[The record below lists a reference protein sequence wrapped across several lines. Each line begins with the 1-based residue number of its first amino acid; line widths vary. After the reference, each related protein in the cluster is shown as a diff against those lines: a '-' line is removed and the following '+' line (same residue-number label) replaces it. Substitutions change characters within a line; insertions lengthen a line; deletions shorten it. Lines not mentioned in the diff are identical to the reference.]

1 MSLIFNKKAT
11 FKYEVLEKIE
21 AGIELFGFEVKS
33 IRGKHGSLDGS
44 YVSIRGNEA
53 FLIGAHVPPYQVNN
67 TPKEYDSYRVRKLLL
82 KKSEIQTLIGKEKV
96 KGLTIVPISM
106 YNKGYNIKVEIAI
119 TRGKKQHDKRASIKK
134 RELDREV
141 RRTLKNQ

>member
-1 MSLIFNKKAT
+1 MSLIFNRKAT
-11 FKYEVLEKIE
+11 FKYEVQEKIE

-44 YVSIRGNEA
+44 YVSVRGNEV
-53 FLIGAHVPPYQVNN
+53 FLIGAHIPPYQVNN
-67 TPKEYDSYRVRKLLL
+67 TPREYDSYRARKLLL
-82 KKSEIQTLIGKEKV
+82 KKEEIKELIGKEKV

-106 YNKGYNIKVEIAI
+106 YNKGHKIKVEIAVM
-119 TRGKKQHDKRASIKK
+119 RGKKQHDKRASIKK
-134 RELDREV
+134 REMDREI